1 MSEYECALSGEVGD
15 DEMGEMPLGWTT
27 ITLERKLPNPE
38 WMEIQ
43 QAKAALVE
51 ATLAQ
56 MPEEAREIMRPLV
69 AIQIRAQFA
78 ALEADTDEFE
88 MTTEV
93 VHISSP
99 ERDAQV
105 MSAYNEIRERLGL
118 AELEMPSDEG
128 EE

>member
-1 MSEYECALSGEVGD
+1 M
-15 DEMGEMPLGWTT
+15 
-27 ITLERKLPNPE
+27 
-38 WMEIQ
+38 
-43 QAKAALVE
+43 
-51 ATLAQ
+51 
-56 MPEEAREIMRPLV
+56 V